1 MDKNTYSISTHRKPP
16 KPRSADRQATSTG
29 AAPTAAAYDP
39 TIIPSHVASAS
50 HAATADHATT
60 AEQSKHAT
68 TADSATTAERAN
80 AAKSAERAYQ
90 AGKADTAAALQT
102 DTYTRGTRGGK
113 IDANGAAELESL
125 SVRGSLSVAE
135 LLINRLSAIEGDTVL
150 TESGVIEQVE
160 KRGHSTYR
168 LHLRKRWDGDTHA
181 FDAGDILRGVYN
193 NTAAATIG
201 QATNGVG
208 VLTSWLRVTARANSY
223 VDAES
228 YTDAETPEGRNNAPL
243 AGMRLARWGNTTNPA
258 RQGCIYLS
266 ATIGAIHQLRGVTKP
281 ILAPNNY
288 ATTWGRLPDFARAL
302 LGGGVTADDS
312 YLYARGI
319 VVEDLLRLDKNNALV
334 PFKGEPGKPGK
345 PGKDGVTPMPNL
357 LREADLPSNPTAWK
371 LNLDPSRVSKHDPS
385 VVPPVTGAAVWS
397 LYSGMTD
404 GLYAELIQEV
414 HVVEGKSYT
423 LSVYI
428 KGATSGWLIAWPI
441 SGVHFAMTDAKPLTS
456 TNNNASEWT
465 RYTVTFVAQST
476 GKTNIYLRSWYH
488 NGRRGTVYF
497 AAPKLE
503 EGTQATPWA
512 VSPQDYRGERGASA
526 RNLGEWDKLPEGF
539 ALESGKPGERYTD
552 MVCTIEPSGAALWWV
567 CRTSHIKSSRP
578 SKSSPLWELGVN
590 LNFVATDLLLAKTAV
605 IEGNILARSMSYQID
620 AKTDGEIEGSMLQQ
634 DAGVHILP
642 KLRAGEIREIRVLPV
657 TSLTRATSAP
667 TEIRMPNDDGGAIY
681 TKPEQFGHEPR
692 QQRSL
697 QIVRETNFLTLLGVG
712 YGNSTSWSVL
722 VQEMYRG

>member
-16 KPRSADRQATSTG
+16 KARSADRQATSTG

-39 TIIPSHVASAS
+39 TITPSHVASAS
-50 HAATADHATT
+50 HATT

-68 TADSATTAERAN
+68 MADSATT
-80 AAKSAERAYQ
+80 AERAYQ
-90 AGKADTAAALQT
+90 AGKADTASALQT
-102 DTYTRGTRGGK
+102 DTYIRGTRGGK

-150 TESGVIEQVE
+150 TESGVIDRVE
-160 KRGHSTYR
+160 TRGRSTYR

-181 FDAGDILRGVYN
+181 FDTDDILRGVYN

-228 YTDAETPEGRNNAPL
+228 YTAAETPEGRNNAPL

-266 ATIGAIHQLRGVTKP
+266 ATLGSIHQLRGVTKP

-319 VVEDLLRLDKNNALV
+319 VVEDLLRLDKNKALV
-334 PFKGEPGKPGK
+334 PFKGEPGK

-357 LREADLPSNPTAWK
+357 LREAYLPNNPTAWK
-371 LNLDPSRVSKHDPS
+371 LNLDPSRVSKHEPS

-397 LYSGMTD
+397 LFSGLD
-404 GLYAELIQEV
+404 GGYAELSQEV
-414 HVVEGKSYT
+414 QVIAGQSYT
-423 LSVYI
+423 LSVYA
-428 KGATSGWLIAWPI
+428 KGESCGWLIGYPI
-441 SGVHFAMTDAKPLTS
+441 GEHFALSGATPLEEGS
-456 TNNNASEWT
+456 NNAHGWR
-465 RYTVTFVAQST
+465 RYSLTFSASTT
-476 GKTNIYLRSWYH
+476 GKTAIILRAWH
-488 NGRRGTVYF
+488 KNGRYGTVYF

-503 EGTQATPWA
+503 EGYTVTPWA

-539 ALESGKPGERYTD
+539 ALESGKAGERYTD

-590 LNFVATDLLLAKTAV
+590 LNFIATDLLLAKTAV
-605 IEGNILARSMSYQID
+605 IEGNILARSMSYQAD

-642 KLRAGEIREIRVLPV
+642 KLRAGEIREIRVLPL
-657 TSLTRATSAP
+657 TSLTRAPSAP

-681 TKPEQFGHEPR
+681 TKPEQFGHEPS

>member
-1 MDKNTYSISTHRKPP
+1 MDKNIYSVSTHRKPP

-29 AAPTAAAYDP
+29 TAPTAAAYDP
-39 TIIPSHVASAS
+39 TITPSHVASAN

-68 TADSATTAERAN
+68 TADLATTAERAN
-80 AAKSAERAYQ
+80 AAKSAERAKQ
-90 AGKADTAAALQT
+90 AGKADTASALQT
-102 DTYTRGTRGGK
+102 DTYARGTRGGK

-150 TESGVIEQVE
+150 TESGVIDQVE

-281 ILAPNNY
+281 ILTPNNY

-334 PFKGEPGKPGK
+334 PFKGEPGEPGK

-371 LNLDPSRVSKHDPS
+371 LNLDPSRVSKHEPS

-397 LYSGMTD
+397 LFSGL
-404 GLYAELIQEV
+404 GGGYAELSQEV
-414 HVVEGKSYT
+414 QVIAGQSYT
-423 LSVYI
+423 LSVYA
-428 KGATSGWLIAWPI
+428 KGASCGWLIGYPI
-441 SGVHFAMTDAKPLTS
+441 GEHFALSGATLLEEGS
-456 TNNNASEWT
+456 NNAHGWR
-465 RYTVTFVAQST
+465 RYSLTFSASTT
-476 GKTNIYLRSWYH
+476 GKTTIILRAWH
-488 NGRRGTVYF
+488 KNGRYGTVYF

-503 EGTQATPWA
+503 EGYTATPWA
-512 VSPQDYRGERGASA
+512 VSLQDYRGERGASA

-539 ALESGKPGERYTD
+539 ALESGKAGERYTD

-620 AKTDGEIEGSMLQQ
+620 AKTDGEIEGSMLLQ

-657 TSLTRATSAP
+657 TNLTRATSAP

-681 TKPEQFGHEPR
+681 TKPEQPGYAPR

-722 VQEMYRG
+722 VQEMRR